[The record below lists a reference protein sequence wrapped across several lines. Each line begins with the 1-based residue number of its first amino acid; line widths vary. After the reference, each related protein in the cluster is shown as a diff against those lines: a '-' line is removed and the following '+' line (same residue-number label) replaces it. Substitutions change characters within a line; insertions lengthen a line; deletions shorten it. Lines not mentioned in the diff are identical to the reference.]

1 MNTIPIKTPRPI
13 APELVDIGDD
23 IATEFKSAG
32 VTMIQRGIVNRI
44 HRNAGCN
51 TYYTKDDGVIMR
63 HYPGKR
69 FDKKVTLYGRGE
81 QESEQLFSFDNDD
94 VRKRIA

>member
-1 MNTIPIKTPRPI
+1 MTTKPIKTPRPI

-23 IATEFKSAG
+23 ISTEFKSAG
-32 VTMIQRGIVNRI
+32 VSMIQRGIVDRI

-51 TYYTKDDGVIMR
+51 TYYTKDNGVIMR

-69 FDKKVTLYGRGE
+69 FDKKITLYGRSDV
-81 QESEQLFSFDNDD
+81 ESSTLFSLDNDE
-94 VRKRIA
+94 VRTRIA

>member
-1 MNTIPIKTPRPI
+1 MKTIPIKTPREI

-23 IATEFKSAG
+23 ISTEFKSAG
-32 VTMIQRGIVNRI
+32 VKMIQRGIVHRI

-51 TYYTKDDGVIMR
+51 TYYTKEDGVIMR

-69 FDKKVTLYGRGE
+69 FDKKITIYGRGE
-81 QESEQLFSFDNDD
+81 LESASIFNLDNDEI
-94 VRKRIA
+94 RQRIE